1 MKQAQVIA
9 KNRKERQN
17 RTAFAALI
25 DAPAVGAVTLPAGAR
40 LALKSVAGATAETT
54 AATIAGTS
62 NRTIK
67 TPVLVAGESMTL
79 DYVERAAV
87 VTPAAGFEV
96 LLDTGLGRFAKI
108 GGA

>member
-25 DAPAVGAVTLPAGAR
+25 DTPAVGAVTLPAGAR
-40 LALKSVAGATAETT
+40 LALKSVAGATAGTT
-54 AATIAGTS
+54 AATISGTS

-67 TPVLVAGESMTL
+67 TPALVAGESMTL

>member
-9 KNRKERQN
+9 KNRKGRQN

-40 LALKSVAGATAETT
+40 LAFKSVAGATAGTT

-67 TPVLVAGESMTL
+67 TPALAAGESMTL
-79 DYVERAAV
+79 DYVEYAAV

-96 LLDTGLGRFAKI
+96 LLDTGLGRFSKI

>member
-9 KNRKERQN
+9 KNRKGRQN

-25 DAPAVGAVTLPAGAR
+25 DAPAVGAVTLPAGAK
-40 LALKSVAGATAETT
+40 LAFKSVAGATAGTT
-54 AATIAGTS
+54 AATITS
-62 NRTIK
+62 ARNRTIK
-67 TPVLVAGESMTL
+67 TPALAAGESMTL
-79 DYVERAAV
+79 DYVERVAV

>member
-9 KNRKERQN
+9 KNRKGRQN

-25 DAPAVGAVTLPAGAR
+25 DTPAVGAVTLPAGAR
-40 LALKSVAGATAETT
+40 LALKSVAGATAGTT

-67 TPVLVAGESMTL
+67 TPALAAGESMTL
-79 DYVERAAV
+79 DHVERAAV

>member
-1 MKQAQVIA
+1 MKQEQVIA

-25 DAPAVGAVTLPAGAR
+25 DTPAVGAVTLPAGAR
-40 LALKSVAGATAETT
+40 LALKSVAGAIAGTT
-54 AATIAGTS
+54 AATIVGTS

-67 TPVLVAGESMTL
+67 TPTLAAGESMTL